1 MRTMQGK
8 RWLPKHAAKSRRHF
22 NGCYKFSKRVRVN
35 SSRAV
40 GLAIATGGGYPQTM
54 LAMQRAT
61 TAIALLVIAAE
72 QAALTQAQLTVW
84 LHPLY
89 WYSVPGLMKHYFDKV
104 LALGWAYGGN
114 HEKGDG
120 GGRALHGKHCLWVP
134 STGGDGEAYSATGI
148 HANAFAEF
156 VTPVEMTAR
165 FCGMFWQPPF
175 AVHGAHVIGND
186 ELSAKAEAFKLR
198 LQDWLAVHGATFA
211 AGEKT
216 A

>member
-1 MRTMQGK
+1 MI
-8 RWLPKHAAKSRRHF
+8 LIIHAHPYPSR
-22 NGCYKFSKRVRVN
+22 
-35 SSRAV
+35 SRA
-40 GLAIATGGGYPQTM
+40 TH
-54 LAMQRAT
+54 
-61 TAIALLVIAAE
+61 ALLQSAQTLPEVVVHSLYERYPDFDIDVAAE
-72 QAALTQAQLTVW
+72 QAALTRAQLTVW

-114 HEKGDG
+114 HEKGESS
-120 GGRALHGKHCLWVP
+120 GRALHGKHCLWAP

-175 AVHGAHVIGND
+175 AVHGAHVINDD
-186 ELSAKAEAFKLR
+186 ELSAKAQAFKLR
-198 LQDWLAVHGATFA
+198 LQDWLAVHGATFT

>member
-1 MRTMQGK
+1 MI
-8 RWLPKHAAKSRRHF
+8 LIIHAHPYPSR
-22 NGCYKFSKRVRVN
+22 
-35 SSRAV
+35 SRA
-40 GLAIATGGGYPQTM
+40 TH
-54 LAMQRAT
+54 
-61 TAIALLVIAAE
+61 ALLQAAQTLPEVVVHSLYERYPDFDIDVAAE
-72 QAALTQAQLTVW
+72 QAALTRAQLTVW

-120 GGRALHGKHCLWVP
+120 GGRALHGKHCLWAP

-175 AVHGAHVIGND
+175 ALHGAHVISND
-186 ELSAKAEAFKLR
+186 ELAAKAEAFKLR

-211 AGEKT
+211 AGDKT